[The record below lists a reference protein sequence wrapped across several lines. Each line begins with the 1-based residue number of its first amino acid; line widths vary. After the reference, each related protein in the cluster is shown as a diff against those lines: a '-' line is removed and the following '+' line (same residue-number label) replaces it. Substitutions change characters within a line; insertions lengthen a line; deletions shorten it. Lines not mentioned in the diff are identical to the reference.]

1 MANIPVE
8 RTSTGTP
15 WWLWLLGLLLLGGLL
30 WFLISALGDDDPE
43 VAVLDDVD
51 GVEAVDDADD
61 VSVAGTM
68 DNTVVTALD
77 LSNLYVTR
85 VTGDRTFFVAPSEAM
100 ADQETLVILDQ
111 NMSPDAPG
119 IEGQVDINPGQ
130 RVSLDGELGPLGDM
144 DLAGMGIPDADLN
157 AMTPDTE
164 VIRVDGG
171 DVEILGAPMGVDE
184 VEVGE

>member
-15 WWLWLLGLLLLGGLL
+15 WWLWLLGLLLLAGLL
-30 WFLISALGDDDPE
+30 WFLISALGDDDPD
-43 VAVLDDVD
+43 VAV
-51 GVEAVDDADD
+51 VDDPVETVDPVDPVDPVTAGP
-61 VSVAGTM
+61 VAA
-68 DNTVVTALD
+68 ALD
-77 LSNLYVTR
+77 LSDLYVTR

-100 ADQETLVILDQ
+100 SDQETLVILDQ
-111 NMSPDAPG
+111 EMSEGAPG

-130 RVSLDGELGPLGDM
+130 RVSIDGELGPLGDM
-144 DLAGMGIPDADLN
+144 DLAGMGVPDADLN

-164 VIRVDGG
+164 VVRADG
-171 DVEILGAPMGVDE
+171 DEVEVLSAPMGVDE

>member
-15 WWLWLLGLLLLGGLL
+15 WWLWLLGLLLLAGLI
-30 WFLISALGDDDPE
+30 WFLLEAFDDDPD
-43 VAVLDDVD
+43 VTIADDP
-51 GVEAVDDADD
+51 VESVDDA
-61 VSVAGTM
+61 VVAGTV
-68 DNTVVTALD
+68 DAGLD
-77 LSNLYVTR
+77 LSDLYVTR

-111 NMSPDAPG
+111 TMSPDVGG

-130 RVSLDGELGPLGDM
+130 RISIDGELGPLGDM
-144 DLAGMGIPDADLN
+144 NLAGMGVPDADLN
-157 AMTPDTE
+157 AMTADTE
-164 VIRVDGG
+164 VIRADGG
-171 DVEILGAPMGVDE
+171 DVEILSAPMGVDA